1 MGTHPE
7 GSAWRPVGK
16 YVKSST
22 TLRKDAVRVPG
33 HLQPGDYVLGWRW
46 DGEDI
51 SQVGLLSS
59 DVGIL
64 ICFIARFGCPAPP

>member
-51 SQVGLLSS
+51 SQVGTRVVPQIDPLVPQPVWL
-59 DVGIL
+59 
-64 ICFIARFGCPAPP
+64 A